1 MRAAKRA
8 RTIAKTAMPLP
19 KVCEKYVIVRDIIL
33 RDLMCGI
40 SEIDDPL
47 TECMAK
53 IEANLVSF
61 PSSYNYYYSII
72 ITFIIIIINNII

>member
-1 MRAAKRA
+1 
-8 RTIAKTAMPLP
+8 MPLP

-53 IEANLVSF
+53 IEANLVS
-61 PSSYNYYYSII
+61 PSIDNYYYYNLYNYYYY
-72 ITFIIIIINNII
+72 